1 METAA
6 AALENIAASKLA
18 AAVASG
24 ISTEGDLNL
33 NLLNGGT
40 IGEENNALGVTVAG
54 GLTITAGEGTVD
66 GLYLE
71 SGADLSLAP
80 VTVNGDVVI
89 NSLGDIQG
97 MAGISDTDIT
107 ADNAELNSLGGDIG
121 AATDWLVTC
130 LERITATGNNVY
142 IKNRKSLV
150 VDTVTGGTVNLDVAG
165 DITAGTAAGGG
176 NNNNIIADELVLD
189 ADGSVGTK
197 DERLVS
203 DTDEI
208 TINANDLYLDNNS
221 GELEINHIKTKATA
235 DISAAGNVTD
245 SGGGKNIT
253 SLNLNIDA
261 YGNIGDSQGNPLEI
275 LVPENGS
282 YTAGS
287 DYGLVNL
294 NNVFKPDGGGD
305 SSGGS
310 GGGGGGVTPPEP
322 VIINLGD
329 PKTGV
334 TVSGKGID
342 KGAKIVVTEETEHKE
357 DACPACAYIRE
368 LINTGKAIA
377 NYDISLTKAFTGM
390 VKVSIPVDPKYEGQT
405 LTILYCQDGIMN
417 SFDAKVKDGMVS
429 FETDT
434 LNAYAVLNHKY
445 SIMPY
450 NGPYTIIDGKKV
462 PMAESRFKDVRP
474 ADWYF
479 AAIAYVHALKI
490 LVGVTQD
497 RFDPQGI
504 TTRAMLVAVLYRL
517 EGNPHTGGNT
527 SFTDVEPGAWYTDAV
542 NWAQEKGIVQGYGNN
557 LFGTN
562 DPVTR
567 EQLVVILYNYTRG
580 KGKDVSA
587 SRDLSGFTDASQVSG
602 FATDAMKWAVALGL
616 IKGKGNHNIDPTAF
630 ATRAEISAIMQLY
643 LERYTE
649 ILLLKQ

>member
-1 METAA
+1 
-6 AALENIAASKLA
+6 
-18 AAVASG
+18 
-24 ISTEGDLNL
+24 
-33 NLLNGGT
+33 
-40 IGEENNALGVTVAG
+40 
-54 GLTITAGEGTVD
+54 
-66 GLYLE
+66 
-71 SGADLSLAP
+71 
-80 VTVNGDVVI
+80 
-89 NSLGDIQG
+89 
-97 MAGISDTDIT
+97 
-107 ADNAELNSLGGDIG
+107 
-121 AATDWLVTC
+121 
-130 LERITATGNNVY
+130 
-142 IKNRKSLV
+142 
-150 VDTVTGGTVNLDVAG
+150 VTGGTVNLDVAG

-305 SSGGS
+305 SSGGG

-462 PMAESRFKDVRP
+462 PMAETRFKDVRP

-517 EGNPHTGGNT
+517 EGNPHTAGNT